1 MNCLILFFTFAK
13 FGVLCFGG
21 GYMLI
26 PLMIAEFVGQ
36 GKLLQ
41 AEQFGNLV
49 SVSQLTPG
57 PVGINVATFIG
68 CIDGGV
74 AGALA
79 GTLGLV
85 FPTLLLAG
93 VAVSLIRRYQ
103 ETAFLQGLLYGARL
117 AAVSLICFAVMVF
130 LELSVFVKGIPWR
143 GWFDALVK
151 RSAGMPEFA
160 ISFSGVF
167 ILILSVVMIKKFKM
181 STTWV
186 ILISGGLGALFKV
199 LF

>member
-1 MNCLILFFTFAK
+1 MNILILFFTFAK

-49 SVSQLTPG
+49 SISQLTPG

-68 CIDGGV
+68 CIDNGV

-103 ETAFLQGLLYGARL
+103 ETAFLKGLLYGARL
-117 AAVSLICFAVMVF
+117 AAVALICYAVMVF

-143 GWFDALVK
+143 AWFDAVVK

-160 ISFSGVF
+160 ISFSGIF
-167 ILILSVVMIKKFKM
+167 ILIVSVIMIKKFKM

-186 ILISGGLGALFKV
+186 ILISGGLGALFEV